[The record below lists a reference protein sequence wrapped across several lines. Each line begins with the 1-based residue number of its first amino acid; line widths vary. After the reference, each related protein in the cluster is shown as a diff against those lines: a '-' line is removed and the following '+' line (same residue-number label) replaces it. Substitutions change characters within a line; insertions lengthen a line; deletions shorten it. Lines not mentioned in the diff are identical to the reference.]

1 MSQPTDVTTPDHG
14 SEGKHEGHGSVA
26 LYIWIGVILAILTF
40 VEVAVFF
47 IEAFEP
53 VEVPLLII
61 LSTAK
66 LILVV
71 MYFMHLKM
79 DHRALTWIFISG
91 AVLAV
96 FMVCALL
103 VLYHVLPRFG

>member
-1 MSQPTDVTTPDHG
+1 MSDTRVMDVPTPEAGHG
-14 SEGKHEGHGSVA
+14 TKQGSVA
-26 LYIWIGVILAILTF
+26 LYIWIGAILAVLTF
-40 VEVAVFF
+40 VEVAVYL
-47 IEAFEP
+47 IEAFEAF
-53 VEVPLLII
+53 EVPLLIV

-79 DHRALTWIFISG
+79 DHRALTWLFLSG

-96 FMVCALL
+96 FMVTALI
-103 VLYHVLPRFG
+103 VLYQILPE